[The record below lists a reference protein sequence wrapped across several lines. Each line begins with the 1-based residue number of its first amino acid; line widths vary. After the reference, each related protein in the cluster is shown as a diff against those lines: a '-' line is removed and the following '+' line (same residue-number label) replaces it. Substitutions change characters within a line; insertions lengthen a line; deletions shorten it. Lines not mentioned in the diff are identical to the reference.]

1 MVKHIVMWQVA
12 EHEVHGTKEEVMLKI
27 KEQLEGLKGQI
38 EGLLTIEVGINFN
51 DSPAA
56 YDVVLYSEFVDAA
69 ALDYYQA
76 HEKHLAV
83 ANQLVRQIATSR
95 AVVDY
100 TV

>member
-12 EHEVHGTKEEVMLKI
+12 DHEVHGTKKEVMQKM

-38 EGLLTIEVGINFN
+38 EGLIEIEVGINFN
-51 DSPAA
+51 TSPAA
-56 YDVVLYSEFVDAA
+56 YDVVLYSTLVDEA
-69 ALDYYQA
+69 ALDYYQG

-83 ANQLVRQIATSR
+83 ANNLVRQVATSR

-100 TV
+100 AI